1 MFARLYPSLTPPTK
15 TLAWV
20 VTANL
25 LLALVLLFFS
35 FDQLHYFVQGK
46 YVSPDDAL
54 CHNMFSLARALILFT
69 WYVPRW
75 QRREGRSGAG
85 GRERGGVFMGLV
97 T

>member
-25 LLALVLLFFS
+25 LLALVLLLFS

-46 YVSPDDAL
+46 YVSPGDGV
-54 CHNMFSLARALILFT
+54 CHHMYSVARALILFT
-69 WYVPRW
+69 WYVGKGGE
-75 QRREGRSGAG
+75 REGGKVNG
-85 GRERGGVFMGLV
+85 
-97 T
+97 